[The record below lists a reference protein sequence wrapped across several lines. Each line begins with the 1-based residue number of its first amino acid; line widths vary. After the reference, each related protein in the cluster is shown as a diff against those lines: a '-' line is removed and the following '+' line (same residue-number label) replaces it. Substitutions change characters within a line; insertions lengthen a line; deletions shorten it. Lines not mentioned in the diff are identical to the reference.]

1 MTREEILAA
10 AASCFKSFKEF
21 QLILPEDQPGHN
33 CMKELI
39 LKDSSYKSIYGPDL
53 MAFQEAI
60 GRKDV
65 FIGLKLGG
73 DGYYINITW

>member
-1 MTREEILAA
+1 MTRDEILAA

-21 QLILPEDQPGHN
+21 ELSLPEDRQPYTP
-33 CMKELI
+33 MKELI
-39 LKDSSYKSIYGPDL
+39 LKDSSYKSIYGPEL

-65 FIGLKLGG
+65 FIGMTQGKGR
-73 DGYYINITW
+73 YYISITW